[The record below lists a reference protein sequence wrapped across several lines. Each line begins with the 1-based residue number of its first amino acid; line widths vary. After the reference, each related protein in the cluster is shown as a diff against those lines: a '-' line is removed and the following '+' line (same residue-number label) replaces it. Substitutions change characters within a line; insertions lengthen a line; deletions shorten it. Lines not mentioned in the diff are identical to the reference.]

1 MPPSLKQRTQR
12 VLSHV
17 VGRVT
22 GTPTVD
28 AGHGQMTGVL
38 SPWLEARRVQKA
50 QEFIG
55 DGLNMLDVGCGRVPL
70 LDVIKPARYVGLD
83 ILDAV
88 VDGNKARFPEH
99 EFHVWDVQSRSV
111 GELGQFDVIV
121 MLAVLEHFP
130 APIQALRNLADGL
143 SGHGR
148 IILTTPHPS
157 GERVLDWGAVV
168 GVCSPEAEDEHQPL
182 MCQSALRDAAREAG
196 LVVLH
201 YERFLA
207 RFNQLA
213 VLGKPR

>member
-1 MPPSLKQRTQR
+1 MPGSLKRLTKRALTR
-12 VLSHV
+12 VVS
-17 VGRVT
+17 RVT

-28 AGHGQMTGVL
+28 AGNGQMTGVL
-38 SPWLEARRVQKA
+38 SPWLESKRVEKA

-55 DGLNMLDVGCGRVPL
+55 DGLDMLDVGCGRVPL
-70 LDVIKPARYVGLD
+70 LDVIKPGRYVGLD

-88 VDGNKARFPEH
+88 VAGNKDRFPQH
-99 EFHVWDVQSRSV
+99 EFHVWDVQETSV
-111 GELGQFDVIV
+111 GELGEFDVIV

-130 APIQALRNLADGL
+130 DPVRALRNLADGL
-143 SGHGR
+143 RDHGR

-182 MCQSALRDAAREAG
+182 LCQSRLRDAAREAG
-196 LVVLH
+196 LIVLH
-201 YERFLA
+201 YERFLG

-213 VLGKPR
+213 VLGTPR